1 MKNLREKQK
10 AVTTRFPIRD
20 YLALEE
26 MAEEN
31 NTTIAGV
38 VRQAWGAYSSE
49 KDYRQAFIDLEQSLV
64 AKIFEICC
72 SVSGLSELERNEA
85 KSELISRLH
94 RTDKNEH

>member
-1 MKNLREKQK
+1 MNNLRAKQK
-10 AVTTRFPIRD
+10 AVTTRFPMAD

-31 NTTIAGV
+31 NTTIAEMI
-38 VRQAWGAYSSE
+38 RRSWTTFSTE
-49 KDYRQAFIDLEQSLV
+49 KDYQRAFMDLEQSLV

-72 SVSGLSELERNEA
+72 AVSGLSELERNEA
-85 KSELISRLH
+85 KAELISRLH